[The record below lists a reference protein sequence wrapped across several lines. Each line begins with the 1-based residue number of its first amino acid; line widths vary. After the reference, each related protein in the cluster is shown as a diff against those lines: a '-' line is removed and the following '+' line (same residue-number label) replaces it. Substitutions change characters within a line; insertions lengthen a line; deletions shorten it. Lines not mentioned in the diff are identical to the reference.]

1 MTAAVATIEDDIT
14 EFRPPPLRA
23 RPTRRI
29 RDDAEALAVAEE
41 LSAKLAEGA
50 AARDR
55 DRILPYEEMDLL
67 SDAGL
72 LAISV
77 PRGYGGA
84 GVRAGTVA
92 RVIAALARADGS
104 IGQIPQNHFF
114 MLEGLRLQGTEE
126 QKRFFYGRVLAGERL
141 GNALSETGTKTAHD
155 HATRLSR
162 DGSIYRL
169 NGRKFY
175 STGVL
180 FAHWVAVVANDENNV
195 STIAFVP
202 RETKGIKI
210 VDDWSGFGQRTTGS
224 GTTLLDNVEVHPFA
238 ILSFAALF
246 ERPTSMGP
254 FAQIMHAAVE
264 QGIAEAALADTVQF
278 VRNSARPYKD
288 AGVERASD
296 DPYTVAIAGELKIR
310 VDASSA
316 LLDRAGAFVD
326 RAQAEPSVETVAAA
340 SVAVAEAKIASTE
353 AALLVASK
361 LIELAGSSAT
371 LTKHGLDR
379 HWRNARTHTVHD
391 PVRWKYRAVGDY
403 WLNGVNPP
411 RHGAI

>member
-1 MTAAVATIEDDIT
+1 MPSALATLDVDAN
-14 EFRPPPLRA
+14 EFCATHLRSPPA
-23 RPTRRI
+23 RRI
-29 RDDAEALAVAEE
+29 RDDSEALAFAEE
-41 LSAKLAEGA
+41 VAAELAKRAVE
-50 AARDR
+50 RDR
-55 DRILPYEEMDLL
+55 DRILPYEEMELV

-72 LAISV
+72 LAITV
-77 PRGYGGA
+77 PKAYGGA
-84 GVRAGTVA
+84 GVRVETVA
-92 RVIAALARADGS
+92 RVIAALSRSDGS

-114 MLEGLRLQGTEE
+114 MLEGLRLGGSEE
-126 QKRFFYGRVLAGERL
+126 QKRFFYERVLAGERL

-155 HATRLSR
+155 HATLLTR

-180 FAHWVAVVANDENNV
+180 FAHWVAVVANDEENV
-195 STIAFVP
+195 SRIAFVP
-202 RETKGIKI
+202 RDTDGITI
-210 VDDWSGFGQRTTGS
+210 IDDWSGFGQRTTGS
-224 GTTLLDNVEVHPFA
+224 GTTVLKDVPVHPFS
-238 ILSFAALF
+238 ILSFSALF
-246 ERPTSMGP
+246 DRPTSMGP
-254 FAQIMHAAVE
+254 FAQILHAAVE

-278 VRNSARPYKD
+278 VRTSARPYKD
-288 AGVERASD
+288 ARVERASD
-296 DPYTVAIAGELKIR
+296 DPYTVATAGELKIR

-316 LLDRAGAFVD
+316 LLARAGTFVD
-326 RAQAEPSVETVAAA
+326 RAQAQPSVETVAAA
-340 SVAVAEAKIASTE
+340 SVAVAESKIASTE

-371 LTKHGLDR
+371 LAKHGLDR

>member
-1 MTAAVATIEDDIT
+1 MPSALATLDVDAK
-14 EFRPPPLRA
+14 EFRAPPLRSPPA
-23 RPTRRI
+23 RRI
-29 RDDAEALAVAEE
+29 RDDSEALAVAEE
-41 LSAKLAEGA
+41 VAAEFKKRA
-50 AARDR
+50 VERDR
-55 DRILPYEEMDLL
+55 DRILPYEEMELV
-67 SDAGL
+67 SDTGL
-72 LAISV
+72 LAITV
-77 PRGYGGA
+77 PKAYSGA
-84 GVRAGTVA
+84 GVRAETVA
-92 RVIAALARADGS
+92 RVIAALSRSDGS

-114 MLEGLRLQGTEE
+114 MLEGLRLEGSEE
-126 QKRFFYGRVLAGERL
+126 QKRFFYERVLAGERL

-155 HATRLSR
+155 HATRLTR

-175 STGVL
+175 STGAL
-180 FAHWVAVVANDENNV
+180 FAHWVAVVANDEENV
-195 STIAFVP
+195 SRFVFVP
-202 RETKGIKI
+202 RDTDGITI

-224 GTTLLDNVEVHPFA
+224 GTTVLKDVPVHPFS
-238 ILSFAALF
+238 ILSFSALF
-246 ERPTSMGP
+246 DRPTAMGP

-278 VRNSARPYKD
+278 VRTSARPYKD
-288 AGVERASD
+288 ARVERASD
-296 DPYTVAIAGELKIR
+296 DPYTVATAGELKIR

-316 LLDRAGAFVD
+316 LLARAGAFVD

-340 SVAVAEAKIASTE
+340 SVAVAESKIASTE